1 MIVGVFI
8 ESLLSEEGQEDKHQ
22 NFSTTS
28 FQFKRDIWEF
38 FTSEPDAQ
46 KWSCVEFGT
55 HKGQTTRILSF
66 LFEQVYTINLPGH
79 FDSAKVFNADRSNI
93 QYVEH
98 DLYSGGS
105 LAINRVIDV
114 FFIDANHEYNNV
126 MMDVDTVKSLLRC
139 PEAYVIFDDYGGHI
153 GVNIAVNDLVEN
165 GDLEIVKFIGHR
177 KGHSFGGNPERILK
191 DWEGVIC
198 KIKK

>member
-1 MIVGVFI
+1 MTIQD
-8 ESLLSEEGQEDKHQ
+8 LLSEPGQEDKKQ

-28 FQFKRDIWEF
+28 LQFKKDVWDF
-38 FTSEPDAQ
+38 FSLDPRSKE
-46 KWSCVEFGT
+46 WSCVEFGT

-66 LFEQVYTINLPGH
+66 LFDQIYTINLPGH
-79 FDSAKVFNADRSNI
+79 FDSARELNSDRTNI
-93 QYVEH
+93 QYVEF

-126 MMDVDTVKSLLRC
+126 MTDVDTVKSLLRC
-139 PEAYVIFDDYGGHI
+139 PEAYIIFDDYGGHI
-153 GVNIAVNDLVEN
+153 GVNIAVNDLVDN
-165 GDLEIVKFIGHR
+165 GELEIVKYIGHG
-177 KGHSFGGNPERILK
+177 KGHSFGGNPERILR

-198 KIKK
+198 IIKNKF